1 MNPTAHHHEYPTGLR
16 RTLTL
21 MVLTTVTMLYAMT
34 VTIAN
39 VALPQIQGA
48 LSATTDE
55 IALVITFNIIAT
67 AVMTPMAGWL
77 AGRFGRRA
85 VIIWGVVGFT
95 LASLLCGLA
104 PSLEVLVL
112 MRMLQ
117 GGFGA
122 PLVPLAQAIA
132 LDIYPREQRGPV
144 QAFFGMGVVLG
155 PIIAPSLGGYLSET
169 YSWRWVFF
177 MVVPVGLMT
186 LTGVIALVQQRRR
199 EGEGRLDWTGFLS
212 LALAIAAAQ
221 YMLDRGHR
229 LDWFESPLIM
239 LLAGVA
245 GLAFYF
251 FIAHS
256 ATAERPFLSPRLL
269 LDRNF
274 SVGLLLTF
282 AFGMLNFMPIT
293 LLPVML
299 QTLRDFP
306 DSIVG
311 LLIAARGSGTFLGF
325 VVMFWASRLDPRLTV
340 LVGFGLQGVSGYF
353 MSQFSIDV
361 SVWEV
366 AWTSLLQGLGV
377 GFIWVPL
384 TMITF
389 STLPE
394 RYFNEG
400 TAMYHLVRNF
410 GSSVF
415 ISVSIV
421 VVLRTTSIKYFELGE
436 NVSPLNEV
444 LGYPAFAGLWTV
456 LDNPQA
462 LASLSGE
469 VLRQANMIGYINAFT
484 AFAAV
489 SLVALPLV
497 LFVQGKK

>member
-1 MNPTAHHHEYPTGLR
+1 
-16 RTLTL
+16 
-21 MVLTTVTMLYAMT
+21 
-34 VTIAN
+34 
-39 VALPQIQGA
+39 
-48 LSATTDE
+48 
-55 IALVITFNIIAT
+55 
-67 AVMTPMAGWL
+67 
-77 AGRFGRRA
+77 
-85 VIIWGVVGFT
+85 
-95 LASLLCGLA
+95 
-104 PSLEVLVL
+104 
-112 MRMLQ
+112 
-117 GGFGA
+117 
-122 PLVPLAQAIA
+122 
-132 LDIYPREQRGPV
+132 
-144 QAFFGMGVVLG
+144 
-155 PIIAPSLGGYLSET
+155 
-169 YSWRWVFF
+169 
-177 MVVPVGLMT
+177 MVVPFGLMT
-186 LTGVIALVQQRRR
+186 LAGVVALVQQRRR
-199 EGEGRLDWTGFLS
+199 EGEGRLDWTGFIA

-239 LLAGVA
+239 LLAGVSVMS
-245 GLAFYF
+245 FYF

-325 VVMFWASRLDPRLTV
+325 VIMFWASRLDPRLTV
-340 LVGFGLQGVSGYF
+340 LVGFGLQGVSGWF

-366 AWTSLLQGLGV
+366 AWTSILQGLGV

-389 STLPE
+389 STLPD

-400 TAMYHLVRNF
+400 TAIYHLVRNF

-415 ISVSIV
+415 ISISIV

-436 NVSPLNEV
+436 HVSPLNEV
-444 LGYPAFAGLWTV
+444 LGYPAFAGVWAALGDT
-456 LDNPQA
+456 QT
-462 LASLSGE
+462 LASLSAE
-469 VLRQANMIGYINAFT
+469 VVRQANMIGYVNAFT
-484 AFAAV
+484 AFAAI

-497 LFVQGKK
+497 LFVHGKK